1 MKKINEYYIIS
12 TEERKMLI
20 TFKYK
25 NFKSFKN
32 ENILDLEATTLKEHE
47 YNVVKM
53 KNVNLLTMAAIY
65 GANASG
71 KSNVLQAFEYMKNM
85 ILISNDSM
93 AYSQIKE
100 ENIYSFMMNK
110 YPISLEVEILS
121 KDGKIYKY
129 GFESLND
136 KIKSEWMYEKK
147 INKFYTIFER
157 KENSVSM
164 KSNNKNNRYDNLDD
178 KTLFLSIYTKIDRKN
193 SDFNNVYQW
202 FIDTDYLD
210 LDNTKIENFINNT
223 ISTKILNDLNYKA
236 ELQNFISALDLGI
249 EGIKT
254 IPESMNDLPKS
265 NGVVKIELLYRVENN
280 KIKSLPL
287 ELESDGTR
295 KMIYLFDYLIAALK
309 KGMTLFI
316 DDLDTKLHPLLTR
329 YIINLF
335 HNKEIN
341 ISNAQLIYTTHDV
354 TNLNKETF
362 RRDEIWFTEKDNSG
376 VSEIYSLSDYKID
389 NVKIRNDATFNKDYL
404 TGRYGAIPELKQ
416 FKMDEI

>member
-1 MKKINEYYIIS
+1 
-12 TEERKMLI
+12 MLI

-85 ILISNDSM
+85 ILINNDSM
-93 AYSQIKE
+93 EYSQIKE

-136 KIKSEWMYEKK
+136 KIKLEWMYEKK

-193 SDFNNVYQW
+193 SDFINVYQW

-210 LDNTKIENFINNT
+210 LNNTKIENFINNT
-223 ISTKILNDLNYKA
+223 ISTKILNDSNYKA
-236 ELQNFISALDLGI
+236 ELQNFISTLDLGI

-254 IPESMNDLPKS
+254 IPESMNDLQKS
-265 NGVVKIELLYRVENN
+265 NGVVKIGLLYRVENN

-316 DDLDTKLHPLLTR
+316 DDLDTKLHPLLTK

-362 RRDEIWFTEKDNSG
+362 QRDEIWFTEKDNSG

>member
-1 MKKINEYYIIS
+1 
-12 TEERKMLI
+12 MLI

-85 ILISNDSM
+85 ILINNDSM
-93 AYSQIKE
+93 EYSQIKE

-178 KTLFLSIYTKIDRKN
+178 KTLFLSIYSKIDRKN

-223 ISTKILNDLNYKA
+223 ISTKILNDSNYKA

-249 EGIKT
+249 EEIKT

>member
-1 MKKINEYYIIS
+1 
-12 TEERKMLI
+12 MLI

-85 ILISNDSM
+85 ILINNDSM
-93 AYSQIKE
+93 EYSQIKE

-223 ISTKILNDLNYKA
+223 ISTKILNDSNYKA

-249 EGIKT
+249 EEIKT

>member
-1 MKKINEYYIIS
+1 
-12 TEERKMLI
+12 MLI

-85 ILISNDSM
+85 ILINNDSM
-93 AYSQIKE
+93 EYSQIKE

-178 KTLFLSIYTKIDRKN
+178 KTLFLSIYSKIDRKN

-202 FIDTDYLD
+202 FINTDYLD

-223 ISTKILNDLNYKA
+223 ISTKILNDSNYKA

-249 EGIKT
+249 EEIKT
-254 IPESMNDLPKS
+254 IPETMNDLPKS

-362 RRDEIWFTEKDNSG
+362 RRDEIWFTEKDDDG
-376 VSEIYSLSDYKID
+376 VSEIYSLSDYKVD

>member
-1 MKKINEYYIIS
+1 
-12 TEERKMLI
+12 MLI

-85 ILISNDSM
+85 ILINNDSM
-93 AYSQIKE
+93 EYSQIKE
-100 ENIYSFMMNK
+100 EKIYSFMMNK

-193 SDFNNVYQW
+193 NDFNNVYQW

-223 ISTKILNDLNYKA
+223 ISTKILNDSNYKA

-249 EGIKT
+249 EEIKT

-316 DDLDTKLHPLLTR
+316 NDLDTKLHPLLTR

>member
-1 MKKINEYYIIS
+1 
-12 TEERKMLI
+12 MLI

-85 ILISNDSM
+85 ILINNDSM
-93 AYSQIKE
+93 EYSQIKE

-178 KTLFLSIYTKIDRKN
+178 KTLFLSIYTKIDREN

-223 ISTKILNDLNYKA
+223 ISTKILNDSNYKA

-249 EGIKT
+249 EEIKT

-341 ISNAQLIYTTHDV
+341 ISNAQLIYTTYDV

-404 TGRYGAIPELKQ
+404 TGRYGAIP
-416 FKMDEI
+416 

>member
-1 MKKINEYYIIS
+1 
-12 TEERKMLI
+12 MLI

-85 ILISNDSM
+85 ILINNDSM
-93 AYSQIKE
+93 EYSQIKE

-178 KTLFLSIYTKIDRKN
+178 KTLFLSIYSKIDRKN

-202 FIDTDYLD
+202 FIDTDYLN

-223 ISTKILNDLNYKA
+223 ISTKILNDSNYKA

-249 EGIKT
+249 EEIKT

>member
-1 MKKINEYYIIS
+1 
-12 TEERKMLI
+12 MLI
-20 TFKYK
+20 TFRYK

-32 ENILDLEATTLKEHE
+32 ENILDLEAKTLKEHK

-65 GANASG
+65 GSNASG

-85 ILISNDSM
+85 ILINNASM
-93 AYSQIKE
+93 EYSQIKK
-100 ENIYSFMMNK
+100 ENIYSFMMNN

-121 KDGKIYKY
+121 KNGKIYKY

-178 KTLFLSIYTKIDRKN
+178 KTLFLSIYSKIDRKN

-202 FIDTDYLD
+202 FINTDYLD
-210 LDNTKIENFINNT
+210 FDNTKIENFINNT
-223 ISTKILNDLNYKA
+223 ISTKILNDPNYKA

-249 EGIKT
+249 EEIKT
-254 IPESMNDLPKS
+254 IPETMNDLPKS

-280 KIKSLPL
+280 KIKSLPI

-362 RRDEIWFTEKDNSG
+362 RRDEIWFTERDNSG

-416 FKMDEI
+416 FKMDEYKTSKKL

>member
-1 MKKINEYYIIS
+1 
-12 TEERKMLI
+12 MLI
-20 TFKYK
+20 RFSFK

-32 ENILDLEATTLKEHE
+32 ENCLDMEATSLKEHE
-47 YNVVKM
+47 YNIAKTENGEYLKVS
-53 KNVNLLTMAAIY
+53 AIY

-71 KSNVLQAFEYMKNM
+71 KTNVLQAFGYMKNM
-85 ILISNDSM
+85 VLINNDSM
-93 AYSQIKE
+93 EYSQIKE

-110 YPISLEVEILS
+110 DPISLEVEILS

-157 KENSVSM
+157 KENSVLV
-164 KSNNKNNRYDNLDD
+164 KSNNKNNKYDNLDD
-178 KTLFLSIYTKIDRKN
+178 KTLFLSIYSKIDKKN

-202 FIDTDYLD
+202 FINTDYLD
-210 LDNTKIENFINNT
+210 LENIKIENFIDNT
-223 ISTKILNDLNYKA
+223 ISTKILSDSNYKS
-236 ELQNFISALDLGI
+236 ELQSFISALDLGI
-249 EGIKT
+249 EKIRT
-254 IPESMNDLPKS
+254 IPASTNDLSKS
-265 NGVVKIELLYRVENN
+265 KGIVKVELLHRVANN

-287 ELESDGTR
+287 ELESNGTR
-295 KMIYLFDYLIAALK
+295 KMIYLFDYLIYALK
-309 KGMTLFI
+309 NGMTLFI

-341 ISNAQLIYTTHDV
+341 ISNAQLIYTTHDI

-362 RRDEIWFTEKDNSG
+362 RRDEIWFTEKDDDG

-404 TGRYGAIPELKQ
+404 TGRYGAIPELKR
-416 FKMDEI
+416 FKLNEI

>member
-1 MKKINEYYIIS
+1 
-12 TEERKMLI
+12 MLI

-85 ILISNDSM
+85 ILINNDSM
-93 AYSQIKE
+93 EYSQIKE

-210 LDNTKIENFINNT
+210 LNNTKIENFINNT
-223 ISTKILNDLNYKA
+223 ISTKILNDSNYKA
-236 ELQNFISALDLGI
+236 ELQNFISTLDLGI

-254 IPESMNDLPKS
+254 IPEAMNDLPKS
-265 NGVVKIELLYRVENN
+265 NGVVKIGLLYRVENN

>member
-1 MKKINEYYIIS
+1 
-12 TEERKMLI
+12 MLI
-20 TFKYK
+20 RFSFK

-32 ENILDLEATTLKEHE
+32 ENCLDMEATSLKEHE
-47 YNVVKM
+47 YNIAKTENGEYLKVS
-53 KNVNLLTMAAIY
+53 AIY

-71 KSNVLQAFEYMKNM
+71 KTNVLQAFGYMKNM
-85 ILISNDSM
+85 VLINNDSM
-93 AYSQIKE
+93 EYSQIKE

-110 YPISLEVEILS
+110 DPISLEVEILS

-157 KENSVSM
+157 KENSVLV
-164 KSNNKNNRYDNLDD
+164 KSNNKNNKYDNLDD
-178 KTLFLSIYTKIDRKN
+178 KTLFLSIYSKIDKKN

-202 FIDTDYLD
+202 FINTDYLD
-210 LDNTKIENFINNT
+210 LENIKIENFIDNT
-223 ISTKILNDLNYKA
+223 ISTKILSDSNYKS
-236 ELQNFISALDLGI
+236 ELQSFISALDLGI
-249 EGIKT
+249 EKIRT
-254 IPESMNDLPKS
+254 IPASTNDSSKS
-265 NGVVKIELLYRVENN
+265 KGIVKVELLHRVANN

-287 ELESDGTR
+287 ELESNGTR
-295 KMIYLFDYLIAALK
+295 KMIYLFDYLIYALK
-309 KGMTLFI
+309 NGMTLFI

-341 ISNAQLIYTTHDV
+341 ISNAQLIYTTHDI

-362 RRDEIWFTEKDNSG
+362 RRDEIWFTEKDDDG

-404 TGRYGAIPELKQ
+404 TGRYGAIPELKR
-416 FKMDEI
+416 FKLNEI